1 MSSLG
6 PYMCCNQAVTHG
18 TLFINSLNL
27 QMETFFF
34 FLIALSIGKVNN

>member
-6 PYMCCNQAVTHG
+6 PYTCCNQAVTHG

-27 QMETFFF
+27 QMETLF